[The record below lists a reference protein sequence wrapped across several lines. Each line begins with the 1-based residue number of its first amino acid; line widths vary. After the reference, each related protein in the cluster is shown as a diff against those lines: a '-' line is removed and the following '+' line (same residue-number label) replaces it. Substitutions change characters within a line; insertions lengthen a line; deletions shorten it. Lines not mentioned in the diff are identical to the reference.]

1 MVADGYLSGDEGNGQ
16 GAKRPLGDGEQ
27 PRRKRALI
35 EFKLRAVGVEFD
47 TEKIQASMED
57 GEDACRQLRG
67 LAVHR
72 AIVYGS
78 FPIKVALPAGCSP
91 SAPESTVTF
100 KEAVPEP
107 TAAARPASTPA
118 SKPSAKAAKTPGS
131 AKAAKT
137 PGSAKT
143 AKTPGS
149 AKTAKTPGSAK
160 ATSTPAGC
168 EGASE
173 SGRDSEGCMKP
184 PPTELKPSA
193 LATTA
198 DAAAAVA
205 ESQQHGAALASIGSP
220 KDQNTA
226 HQAGTSPTSSDA
238 QCAKRPVPAGAEDA
252 ECVVTKVS
260 KHSVTASPGKE
271 SRDAKKDS
279 EPKAQKT
286 KKKIT
291 PTVVA
296 PEAAPKRITPII
308 VCDDADDTDAA
319 KAQAS
324 KKAAKPQ
331 QKSLMSFFSKAG
343 SKA

>member
-1 MVADGYLSGDEGNGQ
+1 MDMIAD
-16 GAKRPLGDGEQ
+16 K
-27 PRRKRALI
+27 
-35 EFKLRAVGVEFD
+35 
-47 TEKIQASMED
+47 ED

-78 FPIKVALPAGCSP
+78 FPIKVRMQALLLCLPYLVMLNASGGP
-91 SAPESTVTF
+91 SCGVQPQRPREHRHL

-205 ESQQHGAALASIGSP
+205 EVKSELTAKGDAGMHEEGS
-220 KDQNTA
+220 
-226 HQAGTSPTSSDA
+226 AG
-238 QCAKRPVPAGAEDA
+238 C
-252 ECVVTKVS
+252 
-260 KHSVTASPGKE
+260 
-271 SRDAKKDS
+271 
-279 EPKAQKT
+279 
-286 KKKIT
+286 
-291 PTVVA
+291 
-296 PEAAPKRITPII
+296 
-308 VCDDADDTDAA
+308 
-319 KAQAS
+319 
-324 KKAAKPQ
+324 
-331 QKSLMSFFSKAG
+331 F
-343 SKA
+343 

>member
-1 MVADGYLSGDEGNGQ
+1 MPQLS
-16 GAKRPLGDGEQ
+16 
-27 PRRKRALI
+27 
-35 EFKLRAVGVEFD
+35 
-47 TEKIQASMED
+47 
-57 GEDACRQLRG
+57 
-67 LAVHR
+67 
-72 AIVYGS
+72 
-78 FPIKVALPAGCSP
+78 KVSVLSSLLC
-91 SAPESTVTF
+91 
-100 KEAVPEP
+100 
-107 TAAARPASTPA
+107 
-118 SKPSAKAAKTPGS
+118 
-131 AKAAKT
+131 
-137 PGSAKT
+137 
-143 AKTPGS
+143 
-149 AKTAKTPGSAK
+149 
-160 ATSTPAGC
+160 
-168 EGASE
+168 
-173 SGRDSEGCMKP
+173 
-184 PPTELKPSA
+184 LQ
-193 LATTA
+193 
-198 DAAAAVA
+198 
-205 ESQQHGAALASIGSP
+205 SQQHGAALASIGSP

-324 KKAAKPQ
+324 KKVCHNIMRCPCHCPA
-331 QKSLMSFFSKAG
+331 SWSD
-343 SKA
+343 